1 MRWLPLSS
9 SGSSWWLQNDAGV
22 TQGYVVKVKGCHYIP
37 IIMGGSKDTYLRVD
51 TLEEAQ
57 EQVLVWL
64 AEKKLDG
71 GS

>member
-1 MRWLPLSS
+1 MIWLPLSS

-22 TQGYVVKVKGCHYIP
+22 TQGYVVKIKGCQYVP
-37 IIMGGSKDTYLRVD
+37 RIMRDSKDTQLVVA

-64 AEKKLDG
+64 AEKKLEG